1 MFKNVAASIQNEILV
16 AREWVRAISRVISKE
31 TEVSQR
37 DSWFHAYGYTA
48 HDTRNTG
55 STYEWNGFNVVVSG
69 RGEDGRG
76 IVGRNDSKGIRTAVL
91 FK

>member
-1 MFKNVAASIQNEILV
+1 MIRGSMLM
-16 AREWVRAISRVISKE
+16 
-31 TEVSQR
+31 
-37 DSWFHAYGYTA
+37 
-48 HDTRNTG
+48 DTRHTTHVIQDPRTNGTG
-55 STYEWNGFNVVVSG
+55 SMVVVSG

>member
-1 MFKNVAASIQNEILV
+1 MV
-16 AREWVRAISRVISKE
+16 ARELVRAISRVISKE

-48 HDTRNTG
+48 HDTQGPHTNETWVQRG
-55 STYEWNGFNVVVSG
+55 GEWKRRES
-69 RGEDGRG
+69 GRG
-76 IVGRNDSKGIRTAVL
+76 IVDRKVAKRIRTTIL

>member
-1 MFKNVAASIQNEILV
+1 MLM
-16 AREWVRAISRVISKE
+16 
-31 TEVSQR
+31 
-37 DSWFHAYGYTA
+37 
-48 HDTRNTG
+48 DTRHTTHVIQDPRTNGTG
-55 STYEWNGFNVVVSG
+55 SMVVVSG

>member
-1 MFKNVAASIQNEILV
+1 MIRGSMLM
-16 AREWVRAISRVISKE
+16 
-31 TEVSQR
+31 
-37 DSWFHAYGYTA
+37 
-48 HDTRNTG
+48 DTRHTTHVIQDPHTNGTG
-55 STYEWNGFNVVVSG
+55 SMVVVSG